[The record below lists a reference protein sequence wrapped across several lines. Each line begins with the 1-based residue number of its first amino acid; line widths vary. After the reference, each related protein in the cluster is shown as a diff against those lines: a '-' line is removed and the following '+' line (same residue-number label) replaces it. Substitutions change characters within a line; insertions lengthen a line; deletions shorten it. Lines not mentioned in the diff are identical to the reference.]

1 MNLSRRP
8 SDRLGPPQGE
18 RMDPGEKSS
27 FPSLPPVPGTPVS
40 SVAAG
45 CPSAVVKSF
54 APVAGCSVREAD
66 GSIRCAGEGEKAF
79 IHTANKPTGGGQGLK
94 VKGQERVGRVC
105 GFTGLPRR
113 TKKQPLARGLRF
125 PGLGS
130 QSIASGCPLALASPS
145 TLSPAARFEELR
157 RSMCAAQKAAKSVVH
172 IVHKPTGMEAG
183 SQLTHDCLLATG

>member
-113 TKKQPLARGLRF
+113 TKKAAPRPWPPVPGARVSIDRLWLPF
-125 PGLGS
+125 GS
-130 QSIASGCPLALASPS
+130 RESFDPVASCSVRGATAEYVRRPEGCQVSCPHCPQ
-145 TLSPAARFEELR
+145 THRD
-157 RSMCAAQKAAKSVVH
+157 
-172 IVHKPTGMEAG
+172 G
-183 SQLTHDCLLATG
+183 SRESADA